1 MFLINELNITA
12 TIRLLGTKVGTSTN
26 SQILPARRSV
36 LRNISFYLYCYL
48 RTVPTE

>member
-12 TIRLLGTKVGTSTN
+12 TIRSLGKKVHQQTHKFYWRGGP
-26 SQILPARRSV
+26 Q